1 MAEDTILVR
10 ALRPFRMPSGIWIM
24 PGNVVSVAPGIAEAG
39 FKTGACVPARTGVDE
54 AAVIKLRET
63 EMVRAIAPRNGKCR
77 LTPSVPGRQRNLSRS
92 KT

>member
-1 MAEDTILVR
+1 MPEDTVLVR

-24 PGNVVSVAPGIAEAG
+24 PGNVVGVRADVAQAA
-39 FKTGACVPARTGVDE
+39 FSSGACVPARTGVDE

-63 EMVRAIAPRNGKCR
+63 EMVRTAIPRNGKC
-77 LTPSVPGRQRNLSRS
+77 LTPSASGRPKNRLRS